1 MREKTISKRVF
12 QHDLLYSPSNHSVV
26 RDRRMDCELTGQR
39 FPPGFSFHNHG
50 SKSSAKSSL
59 PIISEK
65 LYDGLLYKNNQIFQ

>member
-12 QHDLLYSPSNHSVV
+12 QHDLLYIQSNHSVV
-26 RDRRMDCELTGQR
+26 RDLRMDCELTGQR
-39 FPPGFSFHNHG
+39 FLHGFSFHNHG

-59 PIISEK
+59 PTISEK